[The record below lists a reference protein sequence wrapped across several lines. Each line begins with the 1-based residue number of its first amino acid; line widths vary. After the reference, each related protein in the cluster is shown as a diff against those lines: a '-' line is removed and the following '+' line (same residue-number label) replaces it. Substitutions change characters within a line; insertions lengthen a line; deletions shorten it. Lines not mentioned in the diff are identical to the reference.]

1 MERCRDF
8 HVVELNV
15 QPFDRSNVPDMQE
28 LLSSRELGFQL
39 SERVALDVGQLDVEM
54 DELRRTRRRLDDPV
68 SLADHIRE
76 VRIVACMG
84 TEAQPERNISQLNP
98 LRCN

>member
-28 LLSSRELGFQL
+28 LVSSRELGFQL

-54 DELRRTRRRLDDPV
+54 DELRRTRRRRACRLVLITRGP
-68 SLADHIRE
+68 S
-76 VRIVACMG
+76 RIC
-84 TEAQPERNISQLNP
+84 
-98 LRCN
+98 